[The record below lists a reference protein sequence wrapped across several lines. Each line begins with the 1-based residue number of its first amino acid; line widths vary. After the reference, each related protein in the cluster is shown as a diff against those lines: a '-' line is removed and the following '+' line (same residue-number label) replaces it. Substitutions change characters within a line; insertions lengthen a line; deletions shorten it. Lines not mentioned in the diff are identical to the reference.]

1 MNKHSK
7 EEKTFDEMQHIILC
21 WISDRVHGNE
31 RPVISN
37 LNNLHLKKIASTI
50 QLKKNGTND
59 RIIEKKNTLIYKA
72 LNLVGISH
80 DII

>member
-37 LNNLHLKKIASTI
+37 LNNLHLEKNSKHDTVKK
-50 QLKKNGTND
+50 KRDK
-59 RIIEKKNTLIYKA
+59 R
-72 LNLVGISH
+72 
-80 DII
+80 